1 MNDSDS
7 RYLWETVYFLSYE
20 LEFSDKS
27 CHIVFFH
34 PVCELG
40 NTVSILQMNKSRTS
54 EISTNLLQVIP
65 QYLVK
70 KKRKMKTKR
79 ENTNSCWLSSKL
91 MLFSILF
98 SVVNSK
104 VMFHSVLTASLCLS
118 QYICKLFE
126 YNDFFSEEFEFLF
139 LISPNAKMSL
149 INS

>member
-70 KKRKMKTKR
+70 KKKKDEDEKEKYQQLLIEFQTNVFFYIVLCR
-79 ENTNSCWLSSKL
+79 E
-91 MLFSILF
+91 
-98 SVVNSK
+98 
-104 VMFHSVLTASLCLS
+104 
-118 QYICKLFE
+118 
-126 YNDFFSEEFEFLF
+126 
-139 LISPNAKMSL
+139 
-149 INS
+149 